1 MGCGSCSTGNG
12 CGTGGCKSGGCATG
26 GCNKLNTFDW
36 FSNMLPPDAKRQDIL
51 HEVRFKSSHK
61 GFYKNVNGLDL
72 ITGDIVAVEAERGY
86 DVGTISL
93 SGELTRLQMRKK
105 RVSEDKLLKIY
116 RKATPEDLEKLKTAR
131 SRELDIL
138 QRTRII
144 IRRMKVEMKL
154 SEVEMQGDNTKA
166 TFYYTAENRVD
177 FRELIKVLA
186 EEFRLRIEMKQ
197 IGLRQEAGILGGIG
211 SCGRELCCST
221 WLTDFKNVST
231 AAARYQ
237 NISLNPM
244 KISGQCGRLKCCL
257 NYELETYMD
266 ALKGIPE
273 VHSVET
279 ELGVARLQ
287 KTDIFKKKMWFAY
300 GNSSDW
306 HGVDVARVRELIAL
320 NKKGIKPPSLLTSEE
335 IIAREE
341 ESKREKALDFVDVVG
356 QSRINERPLNTGK
369 KKKKKRNPENQNSG
383 EGNRGPGN
391 RSAGN
396 RPPRPRPE
404 GEGSAPTG
412 ENRRENQGN
421 RPPRP
426 EGQNNRPAGE
436 NRRENQGQ
444 SRPPRPRPEGENNRP
459 AGENRRENQGNRP
472 PRPEGQ
478 DNRSGNRPP
487 RQNPNRN
494 SGNRPETQGGNAEN
508 RPPQGPRPQGNRP
521 PRQNRPPGNRPP
533 GNNPNPPAAES

>member
-36 FSNMLPPDAKRQDIL
+36 FSNMLPPDSSRQEIL

-105 RVSEDKLLKIY
+105 RFPEDKVLKIY
-116 RKATPEDLEKLKTAR
+116 RKATPEDIEKLKVAR

-138 QRTRII
+138 QKSRAII
-144 IRRMKVEMKL
+144 LRMKLEMKL
-154 SEVEMQGDNTKA
+154 SEVEVQGDNTKT
-166 TFYYTAENRVD
+166 TFYYTADNRVD

-221 WLTDFKNVST
+221 WLSDFKNVST

-273 VHSVET
+273 VYTVET

-287 KTDIFKKKMWFAY
+287 KTDIFKKKMWFSY
-300 GNSSDW
+300 GDGSDW
-306 HGVDVARVRELIAL
+306 HGVDVTRVKELIAL
-320 NKKGIKPPSLLTSEE
+320 NKKGIKPPGLLSSEE
-335 IIAREE
+335 MLAIAEE
-341 ESKREKALDFVDVVG
+341 TRKEKAMDFVDVVG
-356 QSRINERPLNTGK
+356 QSRINERPLSTGK
-369 KKKKKRNPENQNSG
+369 KKKKKKGPEN
-383 EGNRGPGN
+383 R
-391 RSAGN
+391 A
-396 RPPRPRPE
+396 
-404 GEGSAPTG
+404 
-412 ENRRENQGN
+412 
-421 RPPRP
+421 PRP
-426 EGQNNRPAGE
+426 EGQEA
-436 NRRENQGQ
+436 
-444 SRPPRPRPEGENNRP
+444 RPPRP
-459 AGENRRENQGNRP
+459 QGNRP
-472 PRPEGQ
+472 QGPRPEGQ
-478 DNRSGNRPP
+478 ENRAPRPQGP
-487 RQNPNRN
+487 
-494 SGNRPETQGGNAEN
+494 RPEGQEN
-508 RPPQGPRPQGNRP
+508 RVPRPQGPRPEGQENRAPRPQGPRPEGQENRAPRPQGPRPEGQENRAPRPQGPRPEGQENRAPRPQGPRPEGQENRAPRPQGNRP
-521 PRQNRPPGNRPP
+521 PRQQPNASQGNRPP
-533 GNNPNPPAAES
+533 RQNRDDNPPPRKDQGNSDAS